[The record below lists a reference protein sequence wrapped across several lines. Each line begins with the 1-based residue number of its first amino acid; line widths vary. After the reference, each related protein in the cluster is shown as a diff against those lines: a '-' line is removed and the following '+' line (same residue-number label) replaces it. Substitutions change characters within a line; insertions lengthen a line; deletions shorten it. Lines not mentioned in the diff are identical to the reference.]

1 MEVIVNIHAD
11 PNDIPLVDTRSTVAD
26 VFAKQREAGWARRSD
41 FDRKARIAALNRL
54 REVLQRRETDI
65 IAALYADFRKPES
78 EVRLTEILPVLQEIA
93 HTKRHL
99 KGWMRSRRAAATL
112 GVFGTRARIRPE
124 PKGICLIIAPW
135 NYPLNL
141 AFGPLVSALAAGNS
155 AIIKPSELTPATS
168 TLIADIVAETFS
180 PDLVAV
186 VEGDAAVAQELL
198 ALPFDHIFVT
208 GSPQVGKLVMEA
220 AAKSLASVT
229 LELGGKSPTIVGP
242 TANLKKAARNIVWG
256 KFANNGQTCIA
267 PDHVFV
273 HRDIAQEF
281 NETVMAEIGRVYGKT
296 PEVQKMTPD
305 YCRIVND
312 RHFNRVAGLIED
324 ARAKSARILLG
335 GQTDAVQKFVAPTLI
350 SQITPEMAISREE
363 LFGPI
368 LPIIEYDDIDKVI
381 DQINANPKPLAL
393 YVFDNSRAFA
403 EDIITRTSSGAVGIN
418 LTVVH
423 FLHPNLPF
431 GGVNNS
437 GIGAAH
443 GVFGFRAFS
452 HEKAVLQDRYSIVHM
467 LFPPYTGFVKRL
479 IRLVVKVLG

>member
-1 MEVIVNIHAD
+1 M
-11 PNDIPLVDTRSTVAD
+11 
-26 VFAKQREAGWARRSD
+26 
-41 FDRKARIAALNRL
+41 
-54 REVLQRRETDI
+54 
-65 IAALYADFRKPES
+65 
-78 EVRLTEILPVLQEIA
+78 
-93 HTKRHL
+93 
-99 KGWMRSRRAAATL
+99 
-112 GVFGTRARIRPE
+112 
-124 PKGICLIIAPW
+124 
-135 NYPLNL
+135 NL
-141 AFGPLVSALAAGNS
+141 AVGGQQLDHQAVG
-155 AIIKPSELTPATS
+155 LTLATS
-168 TLIADIVAETFS
+168 ALIADIVAETLS

-186 VEGDAAVAQELL
+186 VEGDAAVSQELL
-198 ALPFDHIFVT
+198 ALPFDHIFFT

-273 HRDIAQEF
+273 HRDIAQKF
-281 NETVMAEIGRVYGKT
+281 NETVVAEIGRVYGKT
-296 PEVQKMTPD
+296 PEAQKMTPD

-335 GQTDAVQKFVAPTLI
+335 GQTDAAQKFVAPTLI
-350 SQITPEMAISREE
+350 SQITLEMAISREE

-403 EDIITRTSSGAVGIN
+403 EDIITHTSSGAVGIN

-443 GVFGFRAFS
+443 GIYGFRAFS

-479 IRLVVKVLG
+479 INLVVKVLG

>member
-198 ALPFDHIFVT
+198 ALPFDHIFFT

-256 KFANNGQTCIA
+256 KFANNGQTCVCANRLYAQAGIYDAFAKKLAARVAAMKVGPGTEAGVAIGPMINQAAIA
-267 PDHVFV
+267 KIYRHVE
-273 HRDIAQEF
+273 DALSKG
-281 NETVMAEIGRVYGKT
+281 A
-296 PEVQKMTPD
+296 
-305 YCRIVND
+305 RIVSEA
-312 RHFNRVAGLIED
+312 VELPAG
-324 ARAKSARILLG
+324 SNY
-335 GQTDAVQKFVAPTLI
+335 VAPMVLAGATTDMVL
-350 SQITPEMAISREE
+350 ANEE
-363 LFGPI
+363 TFGPI
-368 LPIIEYDDIDKVI
+368 APLFRFDTDDEAIAI
-381 DQINANPKPLAL
+381 ANGTPYGLAAYFFTQSL
-393 YVFDNSRAFA
+393 KRAWRVGEALEFGMVGLN
-403 EDIITRTSSGAVGIN
+403 TGAISTEVA
-418 LTVVH
+418 
-423 FLHPNLPF
+423 PF
-431 GGVNNS
+431 GGVKQS
-437 GIGAAH
+437 GLGREGAQVGIEEYLEMKSFHIG
-443 GVFGFRAFS
+443 G
-452 HEKAVLQDRYSIVHM
+452 LD
-467 LFPPYTGFVKRL
+467 
-479 IRLVVKVLG
+479 